1 MVQVRLKFTDG
12 EEVAFEAR
20 DPDDLRRRLE
30 GITTSKSEKL
40 MQKLREEIK
49 RMQNRTETA
58 PKSDDDE

>member
-20 DPDDLRRRLE
+20 DPNDLRRRLE

-40 MQKLREEIK
+40 MQKLREEIE
-49 RMQNRTETA
+49 RLQNHTEA
-58 PKSDDDE
+58 ASKSDGD

>member
-30 GITTSKSEKL
+30 GIHTTKAEKL
-40 MQKLREEIK
+40 MEKLREEIEK
-49 RMQNRTETA
+49 MQNQVGPA
-58 PKSDDDE
+58 SGSDADK

>member
-40 MQKLREEIK
+40 MRKLREEIE
-49 RMQNRTETA
+49 RLQNQTESIS
-58 PKSDDDE
+58 KSDDDK